1 MYKCACAPD
10 QKVEMGFVGLGE
22 AAAPD
27 HPWLCF
33 TTWFTIQY
41 LKLNPHQT
49 LFAFQWFPRIW
60 GSLLTWRWTTPH
72 IGWRRHA
79 RTIPFSAA
87 TAVPPFMNQ
96 SPKATNEILGVACR
110 VNAGV
115 LLGCFSEWYMSP
127 SVDKTCHPTPSS
139 NAPPAKL
146 GVLREYNLLCF
157 GLVLSCKASAQVEE
171 SGYKGRGKE
180 KNMYMHFF
188 FKSKQQEEW
197 TEAWG
202 RVRNWI
208 KFVYTSHTFSMPFAK
223 NIGEV
228 GALWFHSHLHISAGC
243 RWGCFSSC
251 KMSLEVIGWNFLLQ
265 SINKTYRELQSL
277 YGLFV
282 IWEKETE
289 N

>member
-1 MYKCACAPD
+1 
-10 QKVEMGFVGLGE
+10 
-22 AAAPD
+22 
-27 HPWLCF
+27 
-33 TTWFTIQY
+33 
-41 LKLNPHQT
+41 
-49 LFAFQWFPRIW
+49 
-60 GSLLTWRWTTPH
+60 
-72 IGWRRHA
+72 
-79 RTIPFSAA
+79 
-87 TAVPPFMNQ
+87 MNQ

-115 LLGCFSEWYMSP
+115 LLGCFSEWYLSP
-127 SVDKTCHPTPSS
+127 SVTQHPVAVLLQLSWEYS
-139 NAPPAKL
+139 ERKAVFWL
-146 GVLREYNLLCF
+146 GAVMQSLSTGRREWI
-157 GLVLSCKASAQVEE
+157 QR
-171 SGYKGRGKE
+171 KGQGK
-180 KNMYMHFF
+180 KYVHAFF

-208 KFVYTSHTFSMPFAK
+208 KFMYTSHTFSMPFAK

-228 GALWFHSHLHISAGC
+228 GALWFHSHLHITAGC